1 LIPASLD
8 QVLVGSLERS
18 RSHEIKALYILGA
31 NDGVFPPAVMEE
43 GILSDQDRAVLNNA
57 GLNLP
62 VIQELRL
69 LTDNT

>member
-1 LIPASLD
+1 
-8 QVLVGSLERS
+8 
-18 RSHEIKALYILGA
+18 
-31 NDGVFPPAVMEE
+31 MEE
-43 GILSDQDRAVLNNA
+43 GILSDQDRAVLNMR